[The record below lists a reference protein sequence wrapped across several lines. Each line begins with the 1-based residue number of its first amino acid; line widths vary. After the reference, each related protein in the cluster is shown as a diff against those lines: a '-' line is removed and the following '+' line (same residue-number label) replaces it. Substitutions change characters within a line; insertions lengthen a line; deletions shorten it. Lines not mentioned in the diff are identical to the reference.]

1 MECTSGTIDDVYRMG
16 KRVAGNE
23 DDNGVQDTRR
33 IMIELKSK
41 KAKYEVLRNVKLLK
55 NWTTDKDPTL
65 GNKSI
70 FINQDESPL
79 ARKENYRLR
88 TERNRLRNLEE
99 NKAKKI
105 IIYT

>member
-1 MECTSGTIDDVYRMG
+1 MG

-23 DDNGVQDTRR
+23 DDNDVQDTRR

-41 KAKYEVLRNVKLLK
+41 KAKYEVLRNV

-65 GNKSI
+65 DNKNI

-79 ARKENYRLR
+79 TRKENYRLR
-88 TERNRLRNLEE
+88 TE
-99 NKAKKI
+99 
-105 IIYT
+105 